1 MDAEKKNYHD
11 LEKSYERLYETV
23 HSIQGMVKQI
33 KVPDAFSHHGNEFL
47 LEEIKNL
54 KKALYEAEHGRLES
68 REGQQEALRI
78 EAKYKARLDEV
89 EQQLHVYR
97 QESEGWK
104 GKYLELQHSHDASNA
119 RQEKGQEKLGQLQD
133 QLSSL
138 QESYRELENVHR
150 DLKYQLALADQKLSQ
165 SDARASL
172 ALREAELEH
181 QMKQEQGKRQCESLQ
196 DLLEQKEKAW
206 MQERQVLE
214 KAESLVRDS
223 LQTCEQRRE
232 SEAKVMQSKL
242 ETLQSEWRSAMEKA
256 NEKTTLHHQEVMHWT
271 ARHASLTAELNQT
284 AHQLDQLKQ
293 EKEQLGNRVNQL
305 SQGLVEEQRKSETIL
320 GQKQSIALELAE
332 WKQSL
337 EQARTWW
344 ILHVQSDLCPIPNSS
359 SCPFTIPTTSTA
371 ANDSSITNWNNA
383 VVEQLDWAKGQFKS
397 KIVEK
402 DEIIARFMETEAAL
416 KDQVLLLEKQEL
428 ALREQVRSLNDN
440 AKFYESRIVS
450 AQGEAQEWK
459 ESSQK
464 AQAQVNTL
472 EQAKA
477 RLESDLD
484 HEKANWKDQSAAME
498 AMKLELSRIQ
508 EERMEALEKIG
519 HLEAELVRE
528 KSLQEVLTGKLKK
541 SQNYSEG
548 LELREQGTFEKIE
561 SLCNQVANLESD
573 LKTKHETI
581 DRLIAEQKDLYQQ
594 KSEKEQALSEQEMMY
609 KEEIQSFQNQMLQ
622 MQDEMQAGIGEYEEK
637 LRQVEFREQD
647 LMMQLVEIQQQNQ
660 QQQQQRIRK
669 AEEESKAEPVEGEE
683 SERGRSDK
691 KKSRSKTRSRTV
703 SISKTDVVEGRK
715 PRSRSLSVNPVNMTD
730 KPGLQHQ
737 ENSWVEEVLPP
748 LITAFITQTRL
759 RRVAMTEL
767 KSSFYQLHT
776 EYEGSIA
783 SIKNAHESEKGQ
795 LTRAKEQN
803 ESYWKDRN
811 VKLEEELKK
820 GQDSLL
826 AAQKEGIKLASE
838 NDQLRIQ
845 LKDMDWSIKQ
855 NSVFKQT
862 SAPIALQHSQGSAVP
877 QSSFSY
883 RFPPA
888 EQLSLLARQL
898 QKLENLVTSTAI
910 VDSKKR
916 IEDQHYQSF
925 TRYPSSS
932 SMASNA
938 APNYLRKLEEQVERL
953 NKRVELERRERMTL
967 GNLLRS
973 SRVHSS
979 QPIYSQRKSTLYT
992 HPWL

>member
-1 MDAEKKNYHD
+1 
-11 LEKSYERLYETV
+11 
-23 HSIQGMVKQI
+23 
-33 KVPDAFSHHGNEFL
+33 
-47 LEEIKNL
+47 
-54 KKALYEAEHGRLES
+54 
-68 REGQQEALRI
+68 
-78 EAKYKARLDEV
+78 LDEV

-172 ALREAELEH
+172 ALREAELDH
-181 QMKQEQGKRQCESLQ
+181 QMKQEQGMRQCESLQ

-223 LQTCEQRRE
+223 LQTCEQRCE

-256 NEKTTLHHQEVMHWT
+256 NEKTTLHHKEVMHWT

-293 EKEQLGNRVNQL
+293 EKEQLDHRVNQL
-305 SQGLVEEQRKSETIL
+305 SQGLVEEQRKSETIS

-402 DEIIARFMETEAAL
+402 DEIIARFMATEAAL

-498 AMKLELSRIQ
+498 AMELELSRIQ

-519 HLEAELVRE
+519 HLE
-528 KSLQEVLTGKLKK
+528 S
-541 SQNYSEG
+541 
-548 LELREQGTFEKIE
+548 ELRGQGTIEKIE
-561 SLCNQVANLESD
+561 SLCNQVVNLESD

-594 KSEKEQALSEQEMMY
+594 KSEKE
-609 KEEIQSFQNQMLQ
+609 
-622 MQDEMQAGIGEYEEK
+622 
-637 LRQVEFREQD
+637 
-647 LMMQLVEIQQQNQ
+647 
-660 QQQQQRIRK
+660 
-669 AEEESKAEPVEGEE
+669 
-683 SERGRSDK
+683 
-691 KKSRSKTRSRTV
+691 
-703 SISKTDVVEGRK
+703 
-715 PRSRSLSVNPVNMTD
+715 
-730 KPGLQHQ
+730 
-737 ENSWVEEVLPP
+737 EV
-748 LITAFITQTRL
+748 
-759 RRVAMTEL
+759 
-767 KSSFYQLHT
+767 
-776 EYEGSIA
+776 
-783 SIKNAHESEKGQ
+783 
-795 LTRAKEQN
+795 
-803 ESYWKDRN
+803 
-811 VKLEEELKK
+811 
-820 GQDSLL
+820 
-826 AAQKEGIKLASE
+826 
-838 NDQLRIQ
+838 
-845 LKDMDWSIKQ
+845 
-855 NSVFKQT
+855 
-862 SAPIALQHSQGSAVP
+862 
-877 QSSFSY
+877 
-883 RFPPA
+883 
-888 EQLSLLARQL
+888 
-898 QKLENLVTSTAI
+898 
-910 VDSKKR
+910 
-916 IEDQHYQSF
+916 
-925 TRYPSSS
+925 
-932 SMASNA
+932 
-938 APNYLRKLEEQVERL
+938 
-953 NKRVELERRERMTL
+953 
-967 GNLLRS
+967 
-973 SRVHSS
+973 
-979 QPIYSQRKSTLYT
+979 
-992 HPWL
+992 